1 MLHPHQLPHGLSAD
15 TTVTAEPPQAAAPI
29 VHSNRGLR
37 IDWQAVSAAVVT
49 ASKKTAVP
57 AGLLLLIAV
66 FLMIQNRLDR
76 RDPKL
81 ALAPV
86 YADPGVSFVPAMS

>member
-1 MLHPHQLPHGLSAD
+1 LHPHQLPHGFAAD
-15 TTVTAEPPQAAAPI
+15 TTVTAPAHVAAP
-29 VHSNRGLR
+29 VAHSERGLR

-66 FLMIQNRLDR
+66 FLMIQNRMDR